1 MKTIL
6 WLSIFFFFATSSF
19 GRSLYKIE
27 GNNVIVD
34 LDGIGMK
41 SRLLKVEVLSD
52 KAIKIVSG
60 METTFS
66 TFPDYIFTTPVIP
79 QKFKV
84 GYAQNNIEITTRD
97 LLISVQED
105 GLVRIFN
112 REGNKLLIESD
123 RFFEAKNSGD
133 AKYKIKQ
140 RFFLNVH
147 EDIYGFGFGEEAPRY
162 NIRGKSFEMKKS
174 LSSIA
179 SPVIYSE
186 KGYAIVW
193 NNYSHSFF
201 NDQKSGMEVSS
212 DFANEI
218 QYYFFYGPSW
228 DEIIAQMRLLTGK
241 APMLPRWAFGHW
253 PYPAFHQ
260 SASSMQDKAQQFNS
274 RGIPAESVST
284 SDYNLFDE
292 EKSYSN
298 VGVKES
304 MASMPAYP
312 SMRSKYEQLNKTVY
326 DRRPV
331 IPTLINYP
339 GIQSFGTF
347 LLAGKISPSW
357 DELKVQICAA
367 MNLPLSG
374 QPYWATFIG
383 GASESCSDFE
393 LLTRWYQ
400 FAAFTPIF
408 LQPKPDRDMFN
419 ASEPKHINAISEAI
433 KLRYRMLPY
442 IYSTAAEVSYSN
454 KTITRSLM
462 FDYGADAKVHN
473 LEQQYMFGDAFM
485 VCPVTEPNASQITVY
500 FPQGNQWYDY
510 YSGKVY
516 EGGTS
521 QKINVVID
529 RIPLFVKG
537 GSIIPLSP
545 VGMNATDSLQAAIE
559 VRVYPGQNGN
569 FNLYEDNNDGPGY
582 QNGQSSKIPFVYTE
596 KDKSISIGSTEG
608 SFNGMLPERTFKL
621 VMVTDSTGTDANAGK
636 GLNEI
641 VYKGKKLKV
650 KFQ

>member
-1 MKTIL
+1 
-6 WLSIFFFFATSSF
+6 
-19 GRSLYKIE
+19 
-27 GNNVIVD
+27 
-34 LDGIGMK
+34 
-41 SRLLKVEVLSD
+41 
-52 KAIKIVSG
+52 
-60 METTFS
+60 
-66 TFPDYIFTTPVIP
+66 
-79 QKFKV
+79 
-84 GYAQNNIEITTRD
+84 
-97 LLISVQED
+97 
-105 GLVRIFN
+105 
-112 REGNKLLIESD
+112 
-123 RFFEAKNSGD
+123 
-133 AKYKIKQ
+133 
-140 RFFLNVH
+140 
-147 EDIYGFGFGEEAPRY
+147 
-162 NIRGKSFEMKKS
+162 
-174 LSSIA
+174 
-179 SPVIYSE
+179 
-186 KGYAIVW
+186 
-193 NNYSHSFF
+193 
-201 NDQKSGMEVSS
+201 
-212 DFANEI
+212 
-218 QYYFFYGPSW
+218 
-228 DEIIAQMRLLTGK
+228 
-241 APMLPRWAFGHW
+241 
-253 PYPAFHQ
+253 
-260 SASSMQDKAQQFNS
+260 
-274 RGIPAESVST
+274 
-284 SDYNLFDE
+284 
-292 EKSYSN
+292 
-298 VGVKES
+298 
-304 MASMPAYP
+304 
-312 SMRSKYEQLNKTVY
+312 
-326 DRRPV
+326 
-331 IPTLINYP
+331 
-339 GIQSFGTF
+339 
-347 LLAGKISPSW
+347 
-357 DELKVQICAA
+357 

-383 GASESCSDFE
+383 GANESCSDFE

-462 FDYGADAKVHN
+462 FDYSADAKVHN

-521 QKINVVID
+521 QKINVAID

-641 VYKGKKLKV
+641 VYKGKKLKI
-650 KFQ
+650 KL